1 MDISIVIPVYLGEQT
16 VRPLVER
23 IMQCVTVSYEIIFV
37 YDCGPDNSWQ
47 VLCEL
52 KIQHPEIIRIIK
64 LSRNFGQHNALVCGF
79 VQARGK
85 FIITMDEDLQHDPA
99 DIDKLLTKQ
108 KEKNYD
114 VVYGKYAEL
123 SHNYFRNA
131 TSSLFKRIIKWGIPD
146 LNNDYTAY
154 RLIKG
159 NIAKATIEM
168 RNSYTFVDGYL
179 CWVTNH
185 VGSCIVAHNTRL
197 AGKSSYTFIKLV
209 EHSINIFVTF
219 SNFPIRLLTFS
230 SFFIFSSTMLYAAYI
245 VVRKLIYDDF
255 AAGYPSLIIS
265 IGLSTGFIL
274 FGLGVIGE
282 YIYRINLKTTKRPN
296 YIIDTDQ

>member
-1 MDISIVIPVYLGEQT
+1 MEISIVIPVFRGEQT
-16 VRPLVER
+16 VRPLVEQ
-23 IMQCVTVSYEIIFV
+23 IIQCMIVSYEIVLV

-47 VLCEL
+47 VLCDL
-52 KIQHPEIIRIIK
+52 KNEYPEIIKIVK
-64 LSRNFGQHNALVCGF
+64 LSRNFGQHNALICGF
-79 VQARGK
+79 EKAQGK
-85 FIITMDEDLQHDPA
+85 FIVTMDEDLQHDPA
-99 DIDKLLTKQ
+99 DISKLIATQ
-108 KEKNYD
+108 KGKDYD
-114 VVYGKYAEL
+114 VVYGKYAER
-123 SHNYFRNA
+123 SHNFFRNS
-131 TSSLFKRIIKWGIPD
+131 TSLIFKKLINWGIPD

-154 RLIKG
+154 RLIKT
-159 NIAKATIEM
+159 NLAKTTIEM

-185 VGSCIVAHNTRL
+185 VGSCTVAHNNRL
-197 AGKSSYTFIKLV
+197 AGKSSYTFIKLI

-230 SFFIFSSTMLYAAYI
+230 SFFIFSSTLLYAVYI
-245 VVRKLIYDDF
+245 FVRKIMYDDF
-255 AAGYPSLIIS
+255 ATGYPSLIIS

-296 YIIDTDQ
+296 YNVDMEQ